1 MFILLLQGMGSVTYD
16 PLIVDSTAELDRILK
31 SGYAAPPSLRSRLG
45 SPLSSASSA
54 SDSEGGAQARPKLSD
69 HLRHVS
75 FSPKRPRSAQSNRT
89 ASPVPM
95 MSPLGGRAQNESMNA
110 PTPRPSRKSNIFPS
124 YASSP
129 PVQQP
134 DVRVQPPTPSTT
146 GSKLGRPTKS
156 ERLSSSVSRSQ
167 QQQGES
173 SSGNNPRPSAPLSR
187 EEPERNPFSNIG
199 NQTAEVSFAPSA
211 SVRRPTPRKSSM
223 RDNTTQTPRGKV
235 HLPDVTGLTSAVESP
250 AKFGI
255 EYAAYRA
262 DDRPR
267 DSEGNPF
274 VVLFFFSFGKE
285 KTLTNFFLFM

>member
-1 MFILLLQGMGSVTYD
+1 MGSVTYD
-16 PLIVDSTAELDRILK
+16 PLVVDSTAELDRILK

-45 SPLSSASSA
+45 SPLSSASSTA
-54 SDSEGGAQARPKLSD
+54 SDSEGGGNGAQARPKLSD

-95 MSPLGGRAQNESMNA
+95 MSPLAGRAQNESMNA
-110 PTPRPSRKSNIFPS
+110 PTPRPSRRSNIFPS

-146 GSKLGRPTKS
+146 GSKLGRSTKS
-156 ERLSSSVSRSQ
+156 ERLPSSVSRSQ

-173 SSGNNPRPSAPLSR
+173 SHGNNPRPSAPLSR

-211 SVRRPTPRKSSM
+211 SVRRPTPRRSSM
-223 RDNTTQTPRGKV
+223 RDTPRGKV
-235 HLPDVTGLTSAVESP
+235 QLPDVTGLTSAVESP

-255 EYAAYRA
+255 EYVAYRA

-274 VVLFFFSFGKE
+274 VLFLERKDVDELFSFI
-285 KTLTNFFLFM
+285 

>member
-1 MFILLLQGMGSVTYD
+1 MFIILLQGMGSVTYD
-16 PLIVDSTAELDRILK
+16 PLVVDSTAELDRILK

-45 SPLSSASSA
+45 SPLSSASSAA

-95 MSPLGGRAQNESMNA
+95 MSPLGGRTQNESMNA
-110 PTPRPSRKSNIFPS
+110 PTPRPSRRSNIFPS

-146 GSKLGRPTKS
+146 GSKLGRSTRTEKF
-156 ERLSSSVSRSQ
+156 SSSVSRSQ

-173 SSGNNPRPSAPLSR
+173 SSGNNPRPFASLSR

-211 SVRRPTPRKSSM
+211 SVRRPTPRRSSM
-223 RDNTTQTPRGKV
+223 RDTPRGKV
-235 HLPDVTGLTSAVESP
+235 QLPDVTGLTSAVESP

-267 DSEGNPF
+267 DSEGNPSVIF
-274 VVLFFFSFGKE
+274 
-285 KTLTNFFLFM
+285 

>member
-1 MFILLLQGMGSVTYD
+1 MFILPLQGMGSVTYD
-16 PLIVDSTAELDRILK
+16 PLVVDSTAELDRILK

-54 SDSEGGAQARPKLSD
+54 ASDSESGGNGAQARPKLSD

-95 MSPLGGRAQNESMNA
+95 MSPLGGRAQNASMNA
-110 PTPRPSRKSNIFPS
+110 PTPRPSRRSNIFPS

-146 GSKLGRPTKS
+146 GSKLGRSTRSDK
-156 ERLSSSVSRSQ
+156 LSSSISRSQ

-173 SSGNNPRPSAPLSR
+173 SSGNNPRPSVALSR

-211 SVRRPTPRKSSM
+211 SVRRPTPRRSSM
-223 RDNTTQTPRGKV
+223 RDTPRGKV
-235 HLPDVTGLTSAVESP
+235 QLPDVTGLTSAVESP

-255 EYAAYRA
+255 EYVAYRA
-262 DDRPR
+262 DNRPR
-267 DSEGNPF
+267 DSEGNPSIVF
-274 VVLFFFSFGKE
+274 YWERKDVDEV
-285 KTLTNFFLFM
+285 FLFI